1 MLPGAGAALLAGE
14 PPLLGVGGGDAE
26 ERTVA
31 TKGGTGAGTLVLT
44 TLEVGSDNAAR

>member
-31 TKGGTGAGTLVLT
+31 TKGGTGAAVRTFVRLAQ
-44 TLEVGSDNAAR
+44 ERAAG